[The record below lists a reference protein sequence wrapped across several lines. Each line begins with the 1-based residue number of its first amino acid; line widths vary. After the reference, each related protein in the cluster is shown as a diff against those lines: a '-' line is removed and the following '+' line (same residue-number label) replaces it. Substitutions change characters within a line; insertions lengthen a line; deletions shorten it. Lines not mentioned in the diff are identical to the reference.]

1 MPRLGRF
8 VASALVSLSLIGSS
22 TAALAQTAPAPAFG
36 DSWLTLSM
44 LTSTGQPASTSDTLA
59 ASSAAV
65 AAQPDS
71 TIPPGTQTCPDG
83 AVIPATATCGPPPGT
98 YTGPPTPPVAVLA
111 IWALVLGTMV
121 YIVTKNNH
129 SHPVPNSPA

>member
-8 VASALVSLSLIGSS
+8 VASALVSLSLVGSS
-22 TAALAQTAPAPAFG
+22 TAAIAQTAPMPIGG

-44 LTSTGQPASTSDTLA
+44 LTAATQATSSSTVAAST
-59 ASSAAV
+59 AAV

-71 TIPPGTQTCPDG
+71 TIPPGTQVCPDG
-83 AVIPATATCGPPPGT
+83 AVIPATATCGGPG
-98 YTGPPTPPVAVLA
+98 YTGPSTPPVAVLA

>member
-8 VASALVSLSLIGSS
+8 VASAIVSLSLISSS
-22 TAALAQTAPAPAFG
+22 TAALAQSAPPPASS

-44 LTSTGQPASTSDTLA
+44 LTPSG
-59 ASSAAV
+59 AAV
-65 AAQPDS
+65 LGAAGVTAAQPDS
-71 TIPPGTQTCPDG
+71 QTCPDG
-83 AVIPATATCGPPPGT
+83 SVIPANATCGGPG
-98 YTGPPTPPVAVLA
+98 YTGPSTPPIAVLA

-121 YIVTKNNH
+121 YIATKNNH